1 MKVIDLK
8 PLPASHA
15 MNARRPS
22 DPLAADSSSLAVGT
36 APNGVLPDSANPNG
50 ATSNGDL
57 DDATHMLVAITQR
70 LEGAYE
76 ALEQRAQRVEAEL
89 ERTNRELAAI
99 LDALPTGV
107 IVRDGSSAV
116 VRSNRAATELLGAAH
131 TALAGSAALAALESA
146 PGETVSVSL
155 TGPDGQIVERRL
167 HSRAANVIGQAS
179 EPIGTLVIVDDRT
192 ELDALTDRLL
202 VQDKMAALGT
212 LAAGIAHEIRNP
224 LNAIGGFAGLLEK
237 RLDEPT
243 AVRWAGL
250 IGQGSREI
258 ESIVTG
264 LVTMAGGESV
274 VASTVSAHELVE
286 AAVDR
291 VLAHTDGASSWSIE
305 RDVRVDSIDGDEV
318 KLRQALRNLVD
329 NALVVQPDGGR
340 VVVRVAPASDGSPAV
355 EISVE
360 DDGPGVPAELRKR
373 VLEPFYTSRAEGT
386 GLGLALTHTIV
397 QLHGGSLSIGD
408 ASSPLSGAR
417 FSLRI
422 PNSPTGR

>member
-1 MKVIDLK
+1 
-8 PLPASHA
+8 
-15 MNARRPS
+15 MNARRHS
-22 DPLAADSSSLAVGT
+22 DPLATGTSAADAAARSNA
-36 APNGVLPDSANPNG
+36 
-50 ATSNGDL
+50 NGDL
-57 DDATHMLVAITQR
+57 DDATRTLVAITHG
-70 LEGAYE
+70 LKSAYE

-99 LDALPTGV
+99 LEALPTGV
-107 IVRDGSSAV
+107 IVRDGRGTV
-116 VRSNRAATELLGAAH
+116 VRSNRAATELLGATH
-131 TALAGSAALAALESA
+131 ESLTASEALAALENA
-146 PGETVSVSL
+146 PGATVPVTV
-155 TGPDGQIVERRL
+155 TGSDGEPVERRL
-167 HSRAANVIGQAS
+167 HSRAANVIGQAG

-192 ELDALTDRLL
+192 ELDALTERLL

-274 VASTVSAHELVE
+274 VATTVSAHELVE

-291 VLAHTDGASSWSIE
+291 VLAHTDGASAWSIE
-305 RDVRVDSIDGDEV
+305 RDVRVDTLEGDEV

-329 NALVVQPDGGR
+329 NALVAQPDGGR
-340 VVVRVAPASDGSPAV
+340 IVVRVAPASDGSDAV
-355 EISVE
+355 DISVD

-397 QLHGGSLSIGD
+397 QLHGGSLSIKD
-408 ASSPLSGAR
+408 ASSPLTGAR